1 MMREGIEVRTFQ
13 FEMRR
18 IPEASMNLIRE
29 HNVKIVEI
37 DAYAGTDL
45 YNDAKIDSIDLDLE
59 GDIGD
64 LNKLAIALNA
74 ETNKYGY
81 IIK

>member
-1 MMREGIEVRTFQ
+1 MREGIEVKTFQ

-18 IPEASMNLIRE
+18 IPEAKMNLIRE
-29 HNVKIVEI
+29 HNVKIIEI

-45 YNDAKIDSIDLDLE
+45 HNDACIDSIDLDLE
-59 GDIGD
+59 GDIAD
-64 LNKLAIALNA
+64 LNKLAIALGA

-81 IIK
+81 VIK

>member
-1 MMREGIEVRTFQ
+1 MREGIEVRTFQ

-18 IPEASMNLIRE
+18 IPETSMNLIRE

-45 YNDAKIDSIDLDLE
+45 YNDACIDSIDLDLE

-64 LNKLAIALNA
+64 LNKLAIALGA

-81 IIK
+81 TIK

>member
-1 MMREGIEVRTFQ
+1 MREGIEVKTFQ

-18 IPEASMNLIRE
+18 IPEASMDLIRE
-29 HNVKIVEI
+29 HNAKIVEI

-45 YNDAKIDSIDLDLE
+45 YNDAKVDSIDLDLE
-59 GDIGD
+59 GDIAD
-64 LNKLAIALNA
+64 LNKLAIALGA

-81 IIK
+81 VIK

>member
-1 MMREGIEVRTFQ
+1 MREGIEVRTFQ
-13 FEMRR
+13 IGMRR
-18 IPEASMNLIRE
+18 IPGASMNLIRE
-29 HNVKIVEI
+29 HNAKIVEI

-81 IIK
+81 TIK